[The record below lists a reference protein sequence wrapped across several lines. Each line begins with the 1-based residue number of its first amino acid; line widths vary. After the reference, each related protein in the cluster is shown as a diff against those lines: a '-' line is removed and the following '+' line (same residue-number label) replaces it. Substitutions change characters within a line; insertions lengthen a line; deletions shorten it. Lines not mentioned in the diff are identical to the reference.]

1 MIGYG
6 SSKDPLMCDFKDK
19 MEHVASFPEDALCD
33 AQSEAARRM
42 AYTTLNA
49 FLLRKED
56 PNKLAGIH
64 ASLVFVQYMVSHPWT
79 AHLVPIDFPWTAFAD
94 FLNNLLT
101 EYDTSD
107 GVIDDEVFPISRRDD
122 PRPCL
127 EDYALR
133 GLLWADICFPEGWFP
148 DELEDHPQI
157 PSTSL
162 MAADRKRRILWL
174 AVRIARKLPSRL
186 LYEAASFNPILT
198 EINKPQFSAPRS
210 LYSSHQ
216 VLETT
221 ELSEISSHASE
232 MSKPISMKLLGSL
245 ASRSRDDDSDLNGM
259 RATLGLP
266 IDTLEQKTEYM
277 SAVQTSSAPA
287 ARQLTARTTMK
298 LSILGSLILST

>member
-1 MIGYG
+1 MDRFETQSQEFLALINSHIEQQADRFLEQGYLVAILNSAAVIGYG

-19 MEHVASFPEDALCD
+19 IEHVASFPEDALCD

-49 FLLRKED
+49 FLLRKDD

-162 MAADRKRRILWL
+162 MAADRKRRILQRWKE
-174 AVRIARKLPSRL
+174 RW
-186 LYEAASFNPILT
+186 
-198 EINKPQFSAPRS
+198 
-210 LYSSHQ
+210 
-216 VLETT
+216 
-221 ELSEISSHASE
+221 
-232 MSKPISMKLLGSL
+232 
-245 ASRSRDDDSDLNGM
+245 
-259 RATLGLP
+259 
-266 IDTLEQKTEYM
+266 
-277 SAVQTSSAPA
+277 
-287 ARQLTARTTMK
+287 
-298 LSILGSLILST
+298 